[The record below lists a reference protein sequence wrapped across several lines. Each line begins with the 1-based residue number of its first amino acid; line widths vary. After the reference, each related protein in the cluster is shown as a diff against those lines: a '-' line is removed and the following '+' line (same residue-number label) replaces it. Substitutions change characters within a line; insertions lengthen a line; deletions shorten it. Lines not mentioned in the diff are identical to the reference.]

1 MTTAPAETEKR
12 RLSGR
17 LGPVGIV
24 FMVVAAAAPLT
35 VIGGNMPLA
44 MGLGNGA
51 GAPVGFVIAAL
62 VLLVFSVGFVT
73 MTPHVPEAGA
83 FFSYVTVGLGER
95 MGKGIA
101 VVALIAYTAIQI
113 GIYGYIGWA
122 ISDTV
127 AHYHGPVI
135 AWPVYSFIVLA
146 IVAVLGYRHIELSA
160 KVLGVALALE
170 IGIVVVLDAVMVA
183 KPGPAGVT
191 FTSFA
196 PATFTQGT
204 LGIAILFAL
213 TGFIGFEATAVFRDE
228 ARDPEQ
234 TIPRATY
241 AAVIIIGAFYA
252 ITVWAFVVAV
262 GPDQVA
268 TVAQKTLAGEGNMLL
283 DTTGDMLGTVG
294 RDIVNVLLLSSLF
307 ACVLSFH
314 NVIARYQF
322 VLAGKGL
329 LPARL
334 ATVHDDHESPSFSSL
349 VQTATAAIIVAVL
362 AILGIDPLV
371 GVFGSMAGVATVG
384 MVLLMLTTS
393 VAVLVFFLRNRE
405 LGTDHLWT
413 TRIAP
418 ALAVLGLLGSLWL
431 VLSNFTLVTGGSAT
445 LSTVLAAIPFLGL
458 VVGFVA
464 WRPSRALSAN

>member
-1 MTTAPAETEKR
+1 MTTSTTPDTR
-12 RLSGR
+12 RLTGH

-62 VLLVFSVGFVT
+62 VLLVFSIGFVT

-122 ISDTV
+122 IADTV
-127 AHYHGPVI
+127 AHYHGPQI
-135 AWPVYSFIVLA
+135 PWPVYSFAVLA

-170 IGIVVVLDAVMVA
+170 IGIVVVLDVVMVA

-191 FTSFA
+191 FASFD
-196 PATFTQGT
+196 PAVFTQGT
-204 LGIAILFAL
+204 IGIAILFAL

-228 ARDPEQ
+228 ARDPER

-252 ITVWAFVVAV
+252 ITVWAFVVAL
-262 GPDQVA
+262 GPDQVTA
-268 TVAQKTLAGEGNMLL
+268 VAQQTLDGNGNMLL
-283 DTTGDMLGTVG
+283 DTTGATLGTVG
-294 RDIVNVLLLSSLF
+294 RDIVNVLLLTSLF

-334 ATVHDDHESPSFSSL
+334 AAVHVDHLSPSFSSV
-349 VQTATAAIIVAVL
+349 VQTVTAAVIVGIL

-384 MVLLMLTTS
+384 MVVLMLTTS
-393 VAVLVFFLRNRE
+393 IAVLVFFLRHRDRAA
-405 LGTDHLWT
+405 GSLWS
-413 TRIAP
+413 TRVAP
-418 ALAVLGLLGSLWL
+418 ALAVLGLLASLWL
-431 VLSNFTLVTGGSAT
+431 VLSNFTLVTGGSAA
-445 LSTVLAAIPFLGL
+445 LSTVLAAIPFAGL
-458 VVGFVA
+458 IIGFVA
-464 WRPSRALSAN
+464 WRPSRSLASS